1 MEGLHK
7 MKKSFIERFE
17 STLSLTGKD
26 LTKELEDK
34 YLVDEDLFLTNAFNF
49 CTKLIKMKEITPED
63 KKKCKEFLDCF
74 YYLEEIKSMN

>member
-1 MEGLHK
+1 MEDLHK

-34 YLVDEDLFLTNAFNF
+34 YLVDEEVLLTNTFNL
-49 CTKLIKMKEITPED
+49 CTKLIKMGGITPED
-63 KKKCKEFLDCF
+63 EKKCEEFLDCF
-74 YYLEEIKSMN
+74 YY